1 MKKLLLTLAAVAAFT
16 AQAQQFEVVSTQQ
29 LSVGA
34 EDVFHPVFTPDGN
47 SLLVSSAGYD
57 GLGIIDIASQSY
69 TKVTDMRGA
78 GWMPAISEDGK
89 TVVVRNLDNQSQGL
103 SLYSIDLNS
112 LSRNVVASNVEHINR
127 VNFVNGVLSYGVG
140 GSVATKKVTA
150 PISAV
155 EMPNNVFA
163 FIVPNSRISKY
174 DLFIRNTPCTI
185 DADYRG
191 EWKIRFGKIHTPT
204 KFEVVLNKVRNWM
217 GIKDVDATV
226 MCSGQDY
233 KIFQVG
239 DVVGQAIFL
248 RYDNVNIEEVTE
260 LSDTVRG
267 EGGFGS
273 TEKLVAEPAPAPAI
287 VVEQPTEPKP
297 KRKRKK
303 NA

>member
-1 MKKLLLTLAAVAAFT
+1 MNNSINIKFKKLCKKAVVPTIAT
-16 AQAQQFEVVSTQQ
+16 PG
-29 LSVGA
+29 SVGM
-34 EDVFHPVFTPDGN
+34 D
-47 SLLVSSAGYD
+47 LVATSRVETDKYIEY
-57 GLGIIDIASQSY
+57 GLG
-69 TKVTDMRGA
+69 
-78 GWMPAISEDGK
+78 
-89 TVVVRNLDNQSQGL
+89 
-103 SLYSIDLNS
+103 
-112 LSRNVVASNVEHINR
+112 
-127 VNFVNGVLSYGVG
+127 F
-140 GSVATKKVTA
+140 AT
-150 PISAV
+150 

-163 FIVPNSRISKY
+163 LVAPNSRISKY
-174 DLFIRNTPCTI
+174 DLFLRNIPVI
-185 DADYRG
+185 DSDYRG
-191 EWKIRFGKIHTPT
+191 EWKLRFGKIHTPT
-204 KFEVVLNKVRNWM
+204 KFEVILNKVRNWM

-273 TEKLVAEPAPAPAI
+273 TEKLVAEPVPTP
-287 VVEQPTEPKP
+287 ELELPTETKS

>member
-1 MKKLLLTLAAVAAFT
+1 MNNSINIKFKKLCKKAVVPTIAT
-16 AQAQQFEVVSTQQ
+16 SG
-29 LSVGA
+29 SVGM
-34 EDVFHPVFTPDGN
+34 D
-47 SLLVSSAGYD
+47 LVATSRVETDKYIEY
-57 GLGIIDIASQSY
+57 GLG
-69 TKVTDMRGA
+69 
-78 GWMPAISEDGK
+78 
-89 TVVVRNLDNQSQGL
+89 
-103 SLYSIDLNS
+103 
-112 LSRNVVASNVEHINR
+112 
-127 VNFVNGVLSYGVG
+127 F
-140 GSVATKKVTA
+140 AT
-150 PISAV
+150 
-155 EMPNNVFA
+155 EMPSNVFA

-174 DLFIRNTPCTI
+174 DLFIRNAPCTI

-226 MCSGQDY
+226 VCSGQDY

-260 LSDTVRG
+260 LSDTIRG

-273 TEKLVAEPAPAPAI
+273 TEKLVAEPTPTPAI

>member
-1 MKKLLLTLAAVAAFT
+1 MNNSINIKFKKLCKKAVVPTIAT
-16 AQAQQFEVVSTQQ
+16 SG
-29 LSVGA
+29 SVGM
-34 EDVFHPVFTPDGN
+34 D
-47 SLLVSSAGYD
+47 LVATSRVETDKYIEY
-57 GLGIIDIASQSY
+57 GLG
-69 TKVTDMRGA
+69 
-78 GWMPAISEDGK
+78 
-89 TVVVRNLDNQSQGL
+89 
-103 SLYSIDLNS
+103 
-112 LSRNVVASNVEHINR
+112 
-127 VNFVNGVLSYGVG
+127 F
-140 GSVATKKVTA
+140 AT
-150 PISAV
+150 

-163 FIVPNSRISKY
+163 LVAPNSRISKY
-174 DLFIRNTPCTI
+174 DLFLRNIPVI
-185 DADYRG
+185 DSDYRG
-191 EWKIRFGKIHTPT
+191 EWKLRFGKIHTPI
-204 KFEVVLNKVRNWM
+204 KFEVILNKVRNWM

-273 TEKLVAEPAPAPAI
+273 TEKLVSEPVPTPTI
-287 VVEQPTEPKP
+287 VVEQPTESKP

>member
-1 MKKLLLTLAAVAAFT
+1 MNNSINIKFKKLSKKAVVPAIAT
-16 AQAQQFEVVSTQQ
+16 SG
-29 LSVGA
+29 SVGMDLIA
-34 EDVFHPVFTPDGN
+34 TSRIETDK
-47 SLLVSSAGYD
+47 YIEY
-57 GLGIIDIASQSY
+57 GLG
-69 TKVTDMRGA
+69 
-78 GWMPAISEDGK
+78 
-89 TVVVRNLDNQSQGL
+89 
-103 SLYSIDLNS
+103 
-112 LSRNVVASNVEHINR
+112 
-127 VNFVNGVLSYGVG
+127 F
-140 GSVATKKVTA
+140 AT
-150 PISAV
+150 

-163 FIVPNSRISKY
+163 LVAPNSRISKY
-174 DLFIRNTPCTI
+174 DLFLRNIPII
-185 DADYRG
+185 DSDYRG
-191 EWKIRFGKIHTPT
+191 EWKLRFGKIHTPT
-204 KFEVVLNKVRNWM
+204 RFEVVLNKVRNWM

-273 TEKLVAEPAPAPAI
+273 TEKLVVEPTPAPAI
-287 VVEQPTEPKP
+287 VVEQPIEPKP

>member
-1 MKKLLLTLAAVAAFT
+1 MNNSINIKFKKLCKKAVVPTIAT
-16 AQAQQFEVVSTQQ
+16 PG
-29 LSVGA
+29 SVGM
-34 EDVFHPVFTPDGN
+34 D
-47 SLLVSSAGYD
+47 LVATSRVETDKYIEY
-57 GLGIIDIASQSY
+57 GLG
-69 TKVTDMRGA
+69 
-78 GWMPAISEDGK
+78 
-89 TVVVRNLDNQSQGL
+89 
-103 SLYSIDLNS
+103 
-112 LSRNVVASNVEHINR
+112 
-127 VNFVNGVLSYGVG
+127 F
-140 GSVATKKVTA
+140 AT
-150 PISAV
+150 

-163 FIVPNSRISKY
+163 LVAPNSRISKY
-174 DLFIRNTPCTI
+174 DLFLRNIPII
-185 DADYRG
+185 DSDYRG
-191 EWKIRFGKIHTPT
+191 EWKLRFGKIHTPT

-267 EGGFGS
+267 DGGFGS
-273 TEKLVAEPAPAPAI
+273 TEKLVAEPAPTP
-287 VVEQPTEPKP
+287 ELELPTETKS

>member
-1 MKKLLLTLAAVAAFT
+1 MNNSINIKFKKLCKKAVVPTIAT
-16 AQAQQFEVVSTQQ
+16 PG
-29 LSVGA
+29 SVGM
-34 EDVFHPVFTPDGN
+34 D
-47 SLLVSSAGYD
+47 LVATSRVETDKYIEY
-57 GLGIIDIASQSY
+57 GLG
-69 TKVTDMRGA
+69 
-78 GWMPAISEDGK
+78 
-89 TVVVRNLDNQSQGL
+89 
-103 SLYSIDLNS
+103 
-112 LSRNVVASNVEHINR
+112 
-127 VNFVNGVLSYGVG
+127 F
-140 GSVATKKVTA
+140 AT
-150 PISAV
+150 

-163 FIVPNSRISKY
+163 LVTPNSRISKY
-174 DLFIRNTPCTI
+174 DLFLRNAPAVI
-185 DADYRG
+185 DSDFTG
-191 EWKIRFGKIHTPT
+191 EWRLRFGKIHTPT

-267 EGGFGS
+267 DGGFGS
-273 TEKLVAEPAPAPAI
+273 TEKLVAEPAPTP
-287 VVEQPTEPKP
+287 ELELPTETKT

>member
-1 MKKLLLTLAAVAAFT
+1 MNNSINIKFKKLCKKAVVPTIAT
-16 AQAQQFEVVSTQQ
+16 PG
-29 LSVGA
+29 SVGM
-34 EDVFHPVFTPDGN
+34 D
-47 SLLVSSAGYD
+47 LVATSRVETDKYIEY
-57 GLGIIDIASQSY
+57 GLG
-69 TKVTDMRGA
+69 
-78 GWMPAISEDGK
+78 
-89 TVVVRNLDNQSQGL
+89 
-103 SLYSIDLNS
+103 
-112 LSRNVVASNVEHINR
+112 
-127 VNFVNGVLSYGVG
+127 F
-140 GSVATKKVTA
+140 AT
-150 PISAV
+150 

-163 FIVPNSRISKY
+163 LVAPNSRISKY
-174 DLFIRNTPCTI
+174 DLFLRNIPVI
-185 DADYRG
+185 DSDYRG
-191 EWKIRFGKIHTPT
+191 EWKLRFGKIHTPT
-204 KFEVVLNKVRNWM
+204 KFEVILNKVRNWM

-273 TEKLVAEPAPAPAI
+273 TEKLVSEPVLTPTI
-287 VVEQPTEPKP
+287 VVEQPTESKP